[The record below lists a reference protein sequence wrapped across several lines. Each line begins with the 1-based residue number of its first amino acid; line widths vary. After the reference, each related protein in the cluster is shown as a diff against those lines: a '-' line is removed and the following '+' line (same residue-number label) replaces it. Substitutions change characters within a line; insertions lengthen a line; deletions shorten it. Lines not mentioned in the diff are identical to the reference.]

1 MSAHAAARG
10 RQVRGPTALGSD
22 PRRFLHLTATLAV
35 TDFKLRFFGS
45 VLGYLWQ
52 LMRPLML
59 FGVLYVVF
67 TQFVRLGTDVKD
79 YPVVLLTS
87 IVLFTFFVEATGGSV
102 TSVLDRENL
111 VRKIEFPRLVIPLSV
126 ILNAY
131 LNLVLNFLAVFIF
144 MLISGIDVRWSWLE
158 LPLLI
163 GALGVFAT
171 GIALLLSALY
181 VRFRDVKPIWEVA
194 SQIMFYGSPVL
205 YAIESVP
212 EETLRHAI
220 MANPL
225 AAILQQ
231 VRHAVID
238 PGAPSA
244 AEAIGGAERL
254 LIPTALVVTVL
265 ALGLWVFKR
274 EAPRIAEEL

>member
-1 MSAHAAARG
+1 MTAHAARG
-10 RQVRGPTALGSD
+10 RYVKGPSAFGSD
-22 PRRFLHLTATLAV
+22 RKRFWHLTFTLAI

-52 LMRPLML
+52 LMRPLLL
-59 FGVLYVVF
+59 FGVLYIVF
-67 TQFVRLGTDVKD
+67 TEFVRLGAGVPH

-87 IVLFTFFVEATGGSV
+87 IVLFTFFVEATGGAV

-111 VRKIEFPRLVIPLSV
+111 VRKIEFPRLVIPLTV
-126 ILNAY
+126 IVNAY
-131 LNLVLNFLAVFIF
+131 LNLALNFLAVLVF
-144 MLISGIDVRWSWLE
+144 MLASGVEPRLSWLE

-163 GALGVFAT
+163 AILGVFAT

-181 VRFRDVKPIWEVA
+181 VRFRDIKPIWEVL
-194 SQIMFYGSPVL
+194 SQVVFYGSPVL
-205 YAIESVP
+205 YAIENVP
-212 EETLRHAI
+212 NEKYQHLI
-220 MANPL
+220 MCNPL
-225 AAILQQ
+225 AAILEQ

-244 AEAIGGAERL
+244 AAAIGGGERL
-254 LIPTALVVTVL
+254 LIPAALVAGLFV
-265 ALGLWVFKR
+265 LGLWVFNR